1 MKRANSFVEQVR
13 AHARA
18 RFGDN
23 LLAVYLLGSL
33 AHGGYS
39 AGCSDIDVALF
50 FRPGYEA
57 DLAALRADLRAVD
70 LTLESR
76 LSIFWSTPGFV
87 GGRFPALDRID
98 LLDHGVLI
106 DGEAIDGLPRP
117 DRAAIESQLRAH
129 ATGYWASLTA
139 DFSGDRPADKELSRC
154 VLYPARLLYTWQSGE
169 MASNDVAVQWLNE
182 HPVEG
187 LDLAP
192 INLAMRVRRGQQA
205 LGGLDRWRPLLER
218 QYAVCIAQIG

>member
-1 MKRANSFVEQVR
+1 MKCALRFVSKVQ

-18 RFGDN
+18 RFGDD

-39 AGCSDIDVALF
+39 ADCSDIDVALF

-57 DLAALRADLRAVD
+57 DLDALRASLRAVD
-70 LTLESR
+70 GMLESR
-76 LSIFWSTPGFV
+76 LSIFWSTPGFI

-106 DGEAIDGLPRP
+106 DGEAIDDLPRP
-117 DRAAIESQLRAH
+117 GREAIEAQLRAH

-139 DFSGDRPADKELSRC
+139 DFSGDRPADKELARC

-169 MASNDVAVQWLNE
+169 MASNDVAVQWLNA

-192 INLAMRVRRGQQA
+192 INLAMRVRQGEQA
-205 LGGLDRWRPLLER
+205 IRGLDIWRPLLEH